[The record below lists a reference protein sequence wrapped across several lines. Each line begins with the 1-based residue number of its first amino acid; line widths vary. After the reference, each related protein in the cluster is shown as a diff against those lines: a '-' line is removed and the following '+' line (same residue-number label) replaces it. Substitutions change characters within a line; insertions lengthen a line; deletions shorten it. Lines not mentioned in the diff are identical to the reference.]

1 MLKASKMKPSRML
14 DGNYLMPWD
23 VKSDDPE
30 INRLNE
36 LLFQSDRDLT
46 EENPNTA
53 PSHTSTDE
61 DCLHKASRQSDMGNK
76 TLTEKKET
84 PETIKERLR
93 EKIRR
98 KSHSLKSE
106 TTFDSAMISFETFL
120 RSRNTAYHDCLDSPI
135 QVIDD
140 YVAWLDRNNRSPGS
154 IATYVNFVKKTLK
167 FMGARID
174 AEEFKEQ
181 VTMPKIR
188 PFQDEKV
195 DRNQI
200 RRIVLCLKHLPL
212 KSVLMLMKDTMARP
226 AELIGLR
233 VSDLNLSYD
242 PPYLNIPAERAK
254 NDLPRELFFTPETKE
269 LLLAHIKRKNKTGSD
284 YLFLHDVDPVDEMEL
299 QRRINNTANTFSQI
313 FRRML
318 FKPEFADLRETVNQ
332 RGAVTRYK
340 IHPYSFKK
348 FAFTTMADT
357 LGEIAT
363 RAIKGDR
370 KYVFTYYRKS
380 REERAADYRKVMPKL
395 VIFAPDEISKSKEE
409 MEAKIRTMDAE
420 DLARLQEFLG
430 DCKNQARE

>member
-1 MLKASKMKPSRML
+1 MPQTGGGLVTEHYLLPDPFPPRQTDVEKLNTDKAITVS
-14 DGNYLMPWD
+14 
-23 VKSDDPE
+23 
-30 INRLNE
+30 NE
-36 LLFQSDRDLT
+36 DR
-46 EENPNTA
+46 
-53 PSHTSTDE
+53 
-61 DCLHKASRQSDMGNK
+61 KWSDMGNK

-84 PETIKERLR
+84 PETIKDRLR

-98 KSHSLKSE
+98 RSHSLKSE
-106 TTFDSAMISFETFL
+106 ITFDSATISFERFL
-120 RSRNTAYHDCLDSPI
+120 RSRDLTYHDCLESPI
-135 QVIDD
+135 QAIDD
-140 YVAWLDRNNRSPGS
+140 YVAWLDRNNRSPSS

-167 FMGARID
+167 FMGAKID
-174 AEEFKEQ
+174 AEEFKER

-195 DRNQI
+195 DRDQI
-200 RRIVLCLKHLPL
+200 RRIVLCLKHLQL
-212 KSVLMLMKDTMARP
+212 KAVLMLMKDTMARP
-226 AELIGLR
+226 AELVGLR

-254 NDLPRELFFTPETKE
+254 NDLPRELFFTHETKE
-269 LLLAHIKRKNKTGSD
+269 LLLAHIKRKNKKGSD
-284 YLFLHDVDPVDEMEL
+284 FLFLNDADSLDEMEL
-299 QRRINNTANTFSQI
+299 QRKIENTTQVFSQV

-318 FKPEFADLRETVNQ
+318 SKPEFEDLRGTVNQ

-357 LGEIAT
+357 LGEVAT

-380 REERAADYRKVMPKL
+380 RDERAADYRKVMPKL
-395 VIFAPDEISKSKEE
+395 LIFAQDEILKSKEE
-409 MEAKIRTMDAE
+409 LESKIRTMDAE